1 MVDNSVFGS
10 KTTEEILVFGF
21 ASGYLYLFGIFV
33 VDFFLKQLFSSQIPS
48 FGFVYLFSG
57 HENNLHYTVLEIN

>member
-21 ASGYLYLFGIFV
+21 ASGYLETGVYLFWNFV

-48 FGFVYLFSG
+48 FGFVCLF
-57 HENNLHYTVLEIN
+57 